1 VSHETEALTIAL
13 TPIQLSA
20 ILSKENISPREAFLN
35 RLGGGF
41 KVVGG
46 AVELMGA
53 AALLLVPEPTM
64 VTKVGGT
71 VLGVHGSD
79 AFSTGVRQVWTGMEE
94 LTVTEQA
101 GAAAARYLG
110 ASDAQ
115 ARKIGLAVDI
125 AVPLAVASVL
135 GAARIAS
142 VRAGRI
148 ALAEHELAGG
158 HTIARHVGRTEAE
171 LRARLA
177 SQPRIPAATSFA
189 TLGSAEV
196 AVTDALRANARAIQ
210 KWAAGALLNQRLRIT
225 YDAAKTIGYG
235 IVRGSEVLSEM
246 QKVIVVLEKTTRNGK
261 LYFVLTAFPVP

>member
-1 VSHETEALTIAL
+1 
-13 TPIQLSA
+13 
-20 ILSKENISPREAFLN
+20 
-35 RLGGGF
+35 
-41 KVVGG
+41 
-46 AVELMGA
+46 VE
-53 AALLLVPEPTM
+53 E
-64 VTKVGGT
+64 
-71 VLGVHGSD
+71 
-79 AFSTGVRQVWTGMEE
+79 Q
-94 LTVTEQA
+94 TVTEQA
-101 GAAAARYLG
+101 SAAAARYLG
-110 ASDAQ
+110 ASDSQ
-115 ARKIGLAVDI
+115 ARRIGLAVDI

-171 LRARLA
+171 LRARLV

-196 AVTDALRANARAIQ
+196 VVTDALRANAPAIQ

-235 IVRGSEVLSEM
+235 IVRGSEALRDM